1 VIDLLDEVAAAEGI
15 ECTTEASGRQTG
27 TDADTVHLSRTGVPT
42 AVVSIPLRYMHSPVE
57 LVDLADV
64 EATIKLL
71 TALALRLESD
81 TSLARW

>member
-1 VIDLLDEVAAAEGI
+1 M
-15 ECTTEASGRQTG
+15 
-27 TDADTVHLSRTGVPT
+27 HFSRAGVPT

-57 LVDLADV
+57 MVDLADV
-64 EATIKLL
+64 EATIRLL

>member
-1 VIDLLDEVAAAEGI
+1 MDRLLI
-15 ECTTEASGRQTG
+15 RPASGRQTG

-64 EATIKLL
+64 EETIKLL

>member
-1 VIDLLDEVAAAEGI
+1 VAEQDGV
-15 ECTTEASGRQTG
+15 ECTTEAAGRGTG
-27 TDADTVHLSRTGVPT
+27 TDADVVHLSRMGVPT

-57 LVDLADV
+57 MVDLADV

-71 TALALRLESD
+71 TALALRLEAD